1 MSAPARKSKNAATGL
16 ILFGHGARDSRWR
29 EPFDGLLSLVE
40 ARHSGPV
47 SLAFLGSMPPDLV
60 SACQDLMARGAGRI
74 VVVPVF
80 MGTGGHLRADLP
92 TLIETARREAGVPVT
107 AVDAIGEDQQ
117 VLLAMAEYC
126 LKSGL

>member
-1 MSAPARKSKNAATGL
+1 MSVTDNKSRDTGL
-16 ILFGHGARDSRWR
+16 ILFGHGARDARWR

-60 SACQDLMARGAGRI
+60 SACQGLVARGAGRI

-92 TLIETARREAGVPVT
+92 ALIETARQQTGVPVT
-107 AVDAIGEDQQ
+107 AADAIGEDQN
-117 VLLAMAEYC
+117 VLTAMAEYC
-126 LKSGL
+126 LQSAS